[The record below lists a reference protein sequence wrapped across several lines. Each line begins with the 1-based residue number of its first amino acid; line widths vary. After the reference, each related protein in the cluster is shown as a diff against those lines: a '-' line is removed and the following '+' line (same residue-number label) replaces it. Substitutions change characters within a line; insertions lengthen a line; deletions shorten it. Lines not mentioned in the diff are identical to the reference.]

1 MTARHRV
8 TNGRGSLRLPRLT
21 ILLMAIS
28 IGLYI
33 ILGPAPA
40 SLVFDRAAIVQ
51 GEWWRLYT
59 GHFVHSDARH
69 ALWNI
74 LALGILAGLLE
85 RRGRRRLGLIVAFGA
100 VADLWLWWGQPELQ
114 WYCGL
119 SGLLNTLLVVVLF
132 DLWSETRRRVVLA
145 IGVALAAKLAMETV
159 LNQALFTHT
168 LWPSVPWAHVA
179 GFAGGVVLVALE
191 RGRLRSRVSAGKAT
205 ETG

>member
-1 MTARHRV
+1 MD
-8 TNGRGSLRLPRLT
+8 GRGSFWLPRFTL
-21 ILLMAIS
+21 LLMAIS

-59 GHFVHSDARH
+59 GHLVHSDARH

-74 LALGILAGLLE
+74 LALGVLAGLLE

-100 VADLWLWWGQPELQ
+100 VGVDLWLWWGQPALQ

-145 IGVALAAKLAMETV
+145 IGMALAAKLVLEIV

-168 LWPSVPWAHVA
+168 LWPSVPWVHVA
-179 GFAGGVVLVALE
+179 GFAAGWAFVVLE
-191 RGRLRSRVSAGKAT
+191 RRSCPAVVSARKAT
-205 ETG
+205 QA